1 MSKDKADCW
10 QQRINEFLHYL
21 ETARQLSPHTLS
33 NYRRDLEKFSDYC
46 LQKNIAEPSL
56 AHSADVR
63 QWVAQL
69 HRGGLAGPSLQRALS
84 ALRSFYKYRNRQGEK
99 NNPAISIQAPKSAKK
114 LPKALDADNMQQ
126 LLSIDGNDWL
136 STRDR
141 AILELFYSSG
151 LRLSELVNLNLQDID
166 LPQALITVTGK
177 GRKTRTLPIGSFAI
191 KALKAWFS
199 LRADVKP
206 IETAVFLSKHGRR
219 LGQRSIQL
227 RLKKYSVQQG
237 VNQSVHPH
245 MLRHSFASHMLESSG
260 DLRAVQELLGHANIS
275 TTQVYTHL
283 DFRHLAKVYDK
294 AHPRASRKTEKTIT
308 NTDNNKA

>member
-1 MSKDKADCW
+1 MSETEGDIW

-46 LQKNIAEPSL
+46 LQKNITDSAT

-84 ALRSFYKYRNRQGEK
+84 ALRSFYKFRNRQGEK
-99 NNPAISIQAPKSAKK
+99 NNPALGIQAPKSAKK

-126 LLSIDGNDWL
+126 LLSIEGDDWL

-151 LRLSELVNLNLQDID
+151 LRLSELVDLDIEDID

-191 KALKAWFS
+191 TALKDWFTV
-199 LRADVKP
+199 RKDVNP
-206 IETAVFLSKHGRR
+206 NDNAVFLSKQGKR
-219 LGQRSIQL
+219 LGQRSIQQ
-227 RLKKYSVQQG
+227 RLKKHSLQQG

-283 DFRHLAKVYDK
+283 DFQHLAKVYDK
-294 AHPRASRKTEKTIT
+294 AHPRANRKTEKAE
-308 NTDNNKA
+308 D

>member
-1 MSKDKADCW
+1 MNKKEGDHW
-10 QQRINEFLHYL
+10 QQLINEFLHYL
-21 ETARQLSPHTLS
+21 KTARQLSSHTLS
-33 NYRRDLEKFSDYC
+33 NYRRDLEKFSAYC
-46 LQKNIAEPSL
+46 LQKNITDPTQ

-84 ALRSFYKYRNRQGEK
+84 ALRSFYKYRSRQGEK
-99 NNPAISIQAPKSAKK
+99 NNPALGIQAPKSAKK

-126 LLSIDGNDWL
+126 LLSIEGDDWL
-136 STRDR
+136 SIRDR

-151 LRLSELVNLNLQDID
+151 LRLSELVDLNLQDID

-177 GRKTRTLPIGSFAI
+177 GRKTRTLPIGSFAVKAI
-191 KALKAWFS
+191 KDWLS
-199 LRADVKP
+199 VREEVNPADG
-206 IETAVFLSKHGRR
+206 AVFLSKQGRR

-227 RLKKYSVQQG
+227 RLKKYSLQQG

-283 DFRHLAKVYDK
+283 DFQHLAKVYDK
-294 AHPRASRKTEKTIT
+294 AHPRANRKT
-308 NTDNNKA
+308 DKAEDL